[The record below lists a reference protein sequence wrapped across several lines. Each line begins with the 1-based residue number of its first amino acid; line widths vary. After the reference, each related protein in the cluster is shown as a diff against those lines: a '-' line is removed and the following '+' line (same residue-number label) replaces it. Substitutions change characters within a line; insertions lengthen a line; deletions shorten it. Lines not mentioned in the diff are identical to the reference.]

1 MVTGLIVSHC
11 ATAGQQIPRRRLP
24 IGAFVACNKRLNLVL
39 PLLPKHRAG
48 AVQQAATGFYQRPQH
63 LQELRLEGG
72 QLGDIAGPAQP
83 AHVRVA
89 AHNAGKGAKYT
100 KTRRP
105 VVLAYY
111 EEYATRSEAMRREAA
126 IKKLT
131 KKEKEAMAV
140 LGRTELPVDDE
151 T

>member
-1 MVTGLIVSHC
+1 MHC
-11 ATAGQQIPRRRLP
+11 KARRRL
-24 IGAFVACNKRLNLVL
+24 
-39 PLLPKHRAG
+39 HRASG
-48 AVQQAATGFYQRPQH
+48 CVFLCTEKLYCGWTNHLAA
-63 LQELRLEGG
+63 
-72 QLGDIAGPAQP
+72 
-83 AHVRVA
+83 RVA

-131 KKEKEAMAV
+131 KKEKEAMAA
-140 LGRTELPVDDE
+140 LGRTEPPVDDE

>member
-1 MVTGLIVSHC
+1 MRHELYISFALRG
-11 ATAGQQIPRRRLP
+11 R
-24 IGAFVACNKRLNLVL
+24 NLVL
-39 PLLPKHRAG
+39 RVDEPSGSTGGG
-48 AVQQAATGFYQRPQH
+48 AQCR
-63 LQELRLEGG
+63 ERC
-72 QLGDIAGPAQP
+72 
-83 AHVRVA
+83 
-89 AHNAGKGAKYT
+89 

-131 KKEKEAMAV
+131 KKEKEAMAA
-140 LGRTELPVDDE
+140 LGRTEPPVDDE

>member
-1 MVTGLIVSHC
+1 MNYTYLLRC
-11 ATAGQQIPRRRLP
+11 ADGTLYCGWTNHL
-24 IGAFVACNKRLNLVL
+24 
-39 PLLPKHRAG
+39 
-48 AVQQAATGFYQRPQH
+48 AA
-63 LQELRLEGG
+63 
-72 QLGDIAGPAQP
+72 
-83 AHVRVA
+83 RVA

-131 KKEKEAMAV
+131 KKENEEMAA

>member
-1 MVTGLIVSHC
+1 MNYTYLLRC
-11 ATAGQQIPRRRLP
+11 AGGTLYCGWTNHL
-24 IGAFVACNKRLNLVL
+24 
-39 PLLPKHRAG
+39 
-48 AVQQAATGFYQRPQH
+48 AA
-63 LQELRLEGG
+63 
-72 QLGDIAGPAQP
+72 
-83 AHVRVA
+83 RVA

-100 KTRRP
+100 KTPRP

-131 KKEKEAMAV
+131 KKEKEAMAA